1 MTSKWDSSR
10 RRLELPANWSRL
22 RRQVLREAEG
32 RCEIRLAGCVG
43 EASDVDHIR
52 RGDDHSRANLRAA
65 CRRCHALKSSAEGNA
80 RSAELRRLR
89 SRPEGRHPGAM

>member
-10 RRLELPANWSRL
+10 RRQELPANWSRL
-22 RRQVLREAEG
+22 RRQVLRECGG

-43 EASDVDHIR
+43 EASEVDHIR
-52 RGDDHSRANLRAA
+52 RGDDHSRANLRGA

-80 RSAELRRLR
+80 RSAELRRLKR
-89 SRPEGRHPGAM
+89 RPEGRHPGAM

>member
-43 EASDVDHIR
+43 EASEVDHIR
-52 RGDDHSRANLRAA
+52 RGDDHSRSNLRAV

-80 RSAELRRLR
+80 RLAELRRLR
-89 SRPEGRHPGAM
+89 RRPEGRHPGGV